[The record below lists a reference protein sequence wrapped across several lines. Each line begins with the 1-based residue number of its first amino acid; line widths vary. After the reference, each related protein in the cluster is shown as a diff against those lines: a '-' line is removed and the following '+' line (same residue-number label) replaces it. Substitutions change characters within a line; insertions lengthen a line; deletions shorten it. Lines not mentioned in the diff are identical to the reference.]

1 MAGSAGAP
9 VGAPGATLTPDVERD
24 ASERG
29 VVIRRNVVERWRGLD
44 DRLRAR
50 VAAILSAR
58 VHPGLVSIVDDKL
71 PDAFAH
77 DLATGG
83 HLFRS
88 AFPELTREVASVTSC
103 PDSVDVVVACEGRQT
118 GPFYGLIAPTLR
130 HVQFELAHRFALDVD
145 QGWLAHR
152 IRIDIRRIVAQLG
165 ADGRCREQRVALDER
180 SPKPGSLSARWPL
193 T

>member
-9 VGAPGATLTPDVERD
+9 IGAPEATLALDVERD

-29 VVIRRNVVERWRGLD
+29 VVIRRNVVERWQGLD
-44 DRLRAR
+44 HRLRAR
-50 VAAILSAR
+50 VAAVLSTSR
-58 VHPGLVSIVDDKL
+58 EPGLVSIVDGKL

-83 HLFRS
+83 HLFRA
-88 AFPELTREVASVTSC
+88 AFPELTRVVASIASC
-103 PDSVDVVVACEGRQT
+103 PDSIDVVVACEGRQT

-130 HVQFELAHRFALDVD
+130 QVQFEVAHRFALE
-145 QGWLAHR
+145 GHETWLEHR
-152 IRIDIRRIVAQLG
+152 IQIDIRRIVAQLG
-165 ADGRCREQRVALDER
+165 ADGRCRTV
-180 SPKPGSLSARWPL
+180 